1 MLTGKR
7 RDPEN
12 LLKTRIPEEKFVK
25 KLTTDLH
32 LIGGFFE
39 VNKNEDS
46 RITV

>member
-7 RDPEN
+7 RDPEHP
-12 LLKTRIPEEKFVK
+12 LKIRIPEEKFVK
-25 KLTTDLH
+25 RSTSDLH